1 MSAGAVLVA
10 VPRGADRV
18 ASPTRTIALAGCG
31 VVGGAFAELLASAG
45 DATDVEITRVLVR
58 DQDIHR
64 PHLPSRDL
72 VTDDIDDFLAAEAEV
87 VVEATGSVP
96 DARRI
101 ALATLRRGATFITA
115 NKALVAACGGE
126 LAGVARQHGGFLR
139 FDAAVGGGVPV
150 LRILASALGG
160 RQPTRVRGILN
171 GTSNFVLS
179 AIERGTTLAGALSE
193 ARARGFAEADAT
205 RDLDGRDAAEKLALV
220 AWVAYGIEP
229 ERTIVR
235 RRGLLPQAE
244 RLVRLA
250 AALGGRLRLV
260 AECELTEQRELV
272 STVEPTIVAAR
283 SALGL
288 AANEENRLEV
298 HVGWSAPLTVA
309 GPGAGGLPTA
319 TSLLSDLR
327 AQGNSVPAHRGTVRP
342 VVDGRALFWAVGASV
357 RAELLERVLCG
368 SGVSPA
374 SVRRWGDADAEHSSL
389 ALVGPCR
396 CEALERALDALPSA
410 AHVVLA
416 RVDSDFADAVL
427 P

>member
-1 MSAGAVLVA
+1 MSAAAVPVA

-18 ASPTRTIALAGCG
+18 ASSTRTIALAGCG
-31 VVGGAFAELLASAG
+31 VVGGAFAELLASAS
-45 DATDVEITRVLVR
+45 DVEITRVLVR
-58 DQDIHR
+58 DQNVPR
-64 PHLPSRDL
+64 PHLPSHDL
-72 VTDDIDDFLAAEAEV
+72 VTDDIDDLLAAEADV

-126 LAGVARQHGGFLR
+126 LAGVARRHGGSLR

-160 RQPTRVRGILN
+160 RQPSRVRGILN
-171 GTSNFVLS
+171 GTSNFVLG
-179 AIERGTTLAGALSE
+179 AIERGVTLAAALAE

-205 RDLDGRDAAEKLALV
+205 RDLDGRDAAEKLALA

-229 ERTIVR
+229 ERAIVR
-235 RRGLLPQAE
+235 RRGLLPHAE

-250 AALGGRLRLV
+250 AALGGRLRLA
-260 AECELTEQRELV
+260 AECELTEERALV

-319 TSLLSDLR
+319 TALLSDLR
-327 AQGNSVPAHRGTVRP
+327 AEGNTVPGDRGTVRP
-342 VVDGRALFWAVGASV
+342 AGDDRALFWAVGASV
-357 RAELLERVLCG
+357 PAELLERVLCG
-368 SGVSPA
+368 PGIPPA
-374 SVRRWGDADAEHSSL
+374 SVRRWSDADAEHSSL
-389 ALVGPCR
+389 ALAGPCR
-396 CEALERALDALPSA
+396 CDALERALGALPSA
-410 AHVVLA
+410 AHVVFA
-416 RVDSDFADAVL
+416 RVDTDFAAVVL